1 MGQSTGYAIAK
12 LKARMDADNLLSVR
26 EDALQCKP
34 GNKPCG
40 KICIP
45 QEEKCALTGEKATKK
60 GGLTGAGKV
69 AAFGAAAIAG
79 GAIGYTALKAGQKAS
94 EARRQKQMEEE
105 DKPKENSEP
114 TKSANPPSESTQSR
128 QSAPRSPKKQKGL
141 KPNSPAELKRSA
153 NPPSEPKQLAAGTRP
168 NTSNFF
174 SKLNPF
180 KKKEKVPAASGG
192 SAQQGKNRLI
202 TNKQNAL
209 DKESR
214 RKKIFN
220 NVDNSVAAR
229 SARQVANADSLSARF
244 NSFLV
249 NR

>member
-1 MGQSTGYAIAK
+1 MSQSTGYAIAK
-12 LKARMDADNLLSVR
+12 LKARMDAEESFSVR
-26 EDALQCKP
+26 EDVLQCKP

-45 QEEKCALTGEKATKK
+45 QAEKCALTGEKAEKK

-105 DKPKENSEP
+105 KDKPKENSEP
-114 TKSANPPSESTQSR
+114 TKSANPPSEAPQAR
-128 QSAPRSPKKQKGL
+128 QSAPRSPKKQKGV
-141 KPNSPAELKRSA
+141 KPNSSPTKSA
-153 NPPSEPKQLAAGTRP
+153 NLPSEEPKQLAAGTRP
-168 NTSNFF
+168 NANNFF

-180 KKKEKVPAASGG
+180 KKKEGVPSGG

-202 TNKQNAL
+202 ANKQNAL

-229 SARQVANADSLSARF
+229 SARKVANADSLSARF
-244 NSFLV
+244 NVFLV